1 MINGISHQH
10 VLSYNSKFRFPI
22 PLICRMIG
30 NVTQYIVCRLLNETI
45 SCFILKTIPMQG
57 EKGHEGA
64 QQLVPSMDGNV

>member
-1 MINGISHQH
+1 
-10 VLSYNSKFRFPI
+10 
-22 PLICRMIG
+22 MIG
-30 NVTQYIVCRLLNETI
+30 DVTQYIVCRLLNETI